1 MNCNIINV
9 IRVKCIIADI
19 TNVSINAVIN
29 AYNNIYDYIEYNE
42 VHDIISMGTTLGVF
56 SYDNDRINCIKGNY
70 KTQLC
75 NKYPDCTYGIN
86 CAFIHGYEE
95 LREVHRE
102 IPIAHRRP
110 MLNDTKEKVNNIS
123 NHIIKMEEKLDK
135 IVDKFD
141 NKAFIEFIE
150 NIQNLNITE
159 KEIPKKFP
167 ELCWYIS

>member
-1 MNCNIINV
+1 MSINRKRKLNNAELPNFYTPVIKKQKLSSNENSFFYLFKNEIQIINARLQFIEKKV
-9 IRVKCIIADI
+9 
-19 TNVSINAVIN
+19 
-29 AYNNIYDYIEYNE
+29 NNISNHIIKMEEKLDKIVDKFDNKGFIEFIENIE
-42 VHDIISMGTTLGVF
+42 NMNITKKEISKKF
-56 SYDNDRINCIKGNY
+56 PEPCWY
-70 KTQLC
+70 K
-75 NKYPDCTYGIN
+75 
-86 CAFIHGYEE
+86 
-95 LREVHRE
+95 
-102 IPIAHRRP
+102 
-110 MLNDTKEKVNNIS
+110 KVNNIS

>member
-1 MNCNIINV
+1 MSINRKRKLNNAELPNFYTPVIKKQKLSSNENSFFYLFKNEIQIINARLQFIEKKV
-9 IRVKCIIADI
+9 
-19 TNVSINAVIN
+19 
-29 AYNNIYDYIEYNE
+29 NNISNHIIKMEEKLDKIVDKFDNKGFIEFIENIE
-42 VHDIISMGTTLGVF
+42 NMNITEKEISKKF
-56 SYDNDRINCIKGNY
+56 PEPCWY
-70 KTQLC
+70 K
-75 NKYPDCTYGIN
+75 
-86 CAFIHGYEE
+86 
-95 LREVHRE
+95 
-102 IPIAHRRP
+102 
-110 MLNDTKEKVNNIS
+110 KVNNIS